1 MTIRLIN
8 KLLLI
13 LYNINYI
20 KSILNKLKNMT
31 KGYEIKKRL
40 EGNTEIVEVIK
51 KPEEKTRD
59 NKLNNK
65 KKI

>member
-1 MTIRLIN
+1 
-8 KLLLI
+8 
-13 LYNINYI
+13 
-20 KSILNKLKNMT
+20 MT